1 MARVT
6 TEMAAPVEAV
16 WAALS
21 DGWSYSA
28 WVVGTVKIRDV
39 DPEWPAVGAK
49 LHHAVGA
56 WPLTLQDE
64 TEITECEPGR
74 RLLMQARG
82 WPVGAATVEL
92 TLHPAGD
99 HTLVEMYEEPTSGPG
114 AWINNP
120 VLDAIGK
127 KRLEETLDRLRL
139 LVERSVA

>member
-6 TEMAAPVEAV
+6 TELAAPAEAV
-16 WAALS
+16 WATLG
-21 DGWSYSA
+21 DGWTYSA
-28 WVVGTVKIRDV
+28 WVVGTVKIRAV
-39 DPEWPAVGAK
+39 DPGWPAVGTK

-64 TEITECEPGR
+64 TEVTECEPGQ
-74 RLLMQARG
+74 RLLMKARA
-82 WPVGAATVEL
+82 WPVGEATVEL

-114 AWINNP
+114 VWINNR
-120 VLDAIGK
+120 VVDAIGK
-127 KRLEETLDRLRL
+127 KRLEETLDRLRR